1 MTFRQC
7 LLENNGNAAKKEFC
21 LCYLLQSLFLYKG
34 VPFFESL
41 LNSFLLFFWYLT
53 LLSSAGF
60 LIPDKTFYHLL
71 KGADLTEKIS
81 MMLAYQLVM
90 KSE

>member
-1 MTFRQC
+1 
-7 LLENNGNAAKKEFC
+7 LLENNGSVAKKEFC

-34 VPFFESL
+34 VSFFESL

-60 LIPDKTFYHLL
+60 LVPDKTFYHHLQ
-71 KGADLTEKIS
+71 GADLTERAKIS